1 MNCIIRSAVLP
12 AAPSP
17 VGHSLFQSADGRIFA
32 LSTSDNTI
40 QPGDTSINIAERTLD
55 EIRSVQL
62 CLKVSRSQFKKVL
75 QENI

>member
-1 MNCIIRSAVLP
+1 MIYNIMNCIIRSAVLP

-40 QPGDTSINIAERTLD
+40 QPGDTLINTIGFWMNDRNTG
-55 EIRSVQL
+55 
-62 CLKVSRSQFKKVL
+62 
-75 QENI
+75 